1 MLNVKTI
8 QAITKHA
15 KADTKVA
22 SLMTLVMDGFIAD
35 KVSLEY
41 FKSPKKDADKVHVEF
56 FSDLNKAIIASFTAT
71 ERRLITCPVKSLE
84 AGNKPGQK
92 GADGKTETPAKGTRR
107 YIQSEIGA
115 KRNDYQRALDRRLN
129 PKPAKGADDK
139 RTDDKTFCLERAT
152 QMLKRLEKAE
162 GATFDVVEALHHI
175 VQLSK
180 ILNTK
185 V

>member
-8 QAITKHA
+8 KAITAHA

-22 SLMTLVMDGFIAD
+22 SLMTFVCDGFIAD

-41 FKSPKKDADKVHVEF
+41 FKSPKKDTSDKVHVAF
-56 FSDLNKAIIASFTAT
+56 FGELNSAIVASFTASDRKLLT
-71 ERRLITCPVKSLE
+71 MPVKALSDD
-84 AGNKPGQK
+84 QK
-92 GADGKTETPAKGTRR
+92 KQRR
-107 YIQSEIGA
+107 YTQQQIGA
-115 KRNDYQRALDRRLN
+115 RRNDYQRALNKRLN
-129 PKPAKGADDK
+129 PTPAKGADDK

>member
-8 QAITKHA
+8 KAITTHSRA
-15 KADTKVA
+15 NTKTA
-22 SLMTLVMDGFIAD
+22 SLMAIVLDGFIAD
-35 KVSLEY
+35 GVSLEF
-41 FKSPKKDADKVHVEF
+41 FKSPKKDTSDKAHIAF
-56 FSDLNKAIIASFTAT
+56 FGELNGAIMASFTAS
-71 ERRLITCPVKSLE
+71 ERRLINCPIKSLE
-84 AGNKPGQK
+84 AGNEAGQK
-92 GADGKTETPAKGTRR
+92 GDAKLPAKGTRR
-107 YIQSEIGA
+107 YIQAQIGA
-115 KRNDYQRALDRRLN
+115 RRNDYQRALNKRLN
-129 PKPAKGADDK
+129 PTPAKGADDK